1 MILLVTP
8 APSAP
13 DCAIRLHQA
22 TGEPVA
28 IAPDLSDALAHL
40 RTSACSLAILDRTLP
55 EAEPLEASTLWAHLE
70 SITVVELNL
79 ALTSLDHLIRE
90 VQSARKRCQHN
101 LASARTNATSLLQAE
116 INQLITGLLLDCDMA
131 TQVKELPSAARER
144 LAFIRADAEKLRE
157 RLTLPCTN

>member
-13 DCAIRLHQA
+13 DCAIRLQQA

-28 IAPDLSDALAHL
+28 IAPNLSQALTHL
-40 RTSACSLAILDRTLP
+40 RTSVFSLAILDRTLP
-55 EAEPLEASTLWAHLE
+55 ETEPLEASTLWAHLE

-90 VQSARKRCQHN
+90 VQSARKRCQRN
-101 LASARTNATSLLQAE
+101 LASARKNATSLLEAE
-116 INQLITGLLLDCDMA
+116 INQILTGLLLDCDMA
-131 TQVKELPSAARER
+131 AQMKELPSAARER
-144 LAFIRADAEKLRE
+144 LAFIRAHAEKLRE
-157 RLTLPCTN
+157 RLTLRCEN